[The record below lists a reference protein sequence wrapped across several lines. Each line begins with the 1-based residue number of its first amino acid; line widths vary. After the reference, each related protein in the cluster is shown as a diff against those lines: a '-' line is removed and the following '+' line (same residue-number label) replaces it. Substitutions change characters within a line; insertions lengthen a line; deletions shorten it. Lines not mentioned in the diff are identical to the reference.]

1 MLHSDPFSFS
11 IPDTSNHRRPIN
23 LNLRL
28 IEWSQF
34 FDRGQERT
42 VPFEKPRRWR
52 VDVVLVEVVLVEVAL
67 VEVALVEVAL
77 IGVVVHVQVVLP
89 LPSMRHRRRR
99 QTRWYQ

>member
-1 MLHSDPFSFS
+1 MLHSDPFLFS

-34 FDRGQERT
+34 FERGQERM

-52 VDVVLVEVVLVEVAL
+52 VDVVLVEVAL

>member
-1 MLHSDPFSFS
+1 MCYIPILFHFQYQ

-34 FDRGQERT
+34 FERGQERT

-52 VDVVLVEVVLVEVAL
+52 VDVVL